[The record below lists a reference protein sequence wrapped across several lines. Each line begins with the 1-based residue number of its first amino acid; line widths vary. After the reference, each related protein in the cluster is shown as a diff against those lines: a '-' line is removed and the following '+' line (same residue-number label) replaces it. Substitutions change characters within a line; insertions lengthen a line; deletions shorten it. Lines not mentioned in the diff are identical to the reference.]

1 MRRTTSGILA
11 VAAALAATAVPPV
24 SAATTGGPCRGE
36 STANWRMDVLLV
48 GRKSASDTKLI
59 AHIQSAA
66 DGSAS
71 GELILGRGEQ
81 RMYVDSWCRLWG
93 EGDESVH
100 AIGVRTLPDG
110 ARELVRIDVSTDEG
124 VKARVR
130 TRPESHETGHESG
143 LDHAGW
149 RTVTGEEWLTPTR
162 ARIGATGERTR
173 WVNR

>member
-1 MRRTTSGILA
+1 VRLSTWGILA
-11 VAAALAATAVPPV
+11 AAAALAAAAVPPV
-24 SAATTGGPCRGE
+24 SAATTGGPCRGQT
-36 STANWRMDVLLV
+36 TANWRMDVLLV
-48 GRKSASDTKLI
+48 GRQSVSRTKLV

-66 DGSAS
+66 DGSVS
-71 GELILGRGEQ
+71 GELILGRGDQ

-93 EGDESVH
+93 EGDENVH

-130 TRPESHETGHESG
+130 TRPELHESGHESG
-143 LDHAGW
+143 ADHAGW
-149 RTVTGEEWLTPTR
+149 QTVTGEGWLAPTR

-173 WVNR
+173 WVTR